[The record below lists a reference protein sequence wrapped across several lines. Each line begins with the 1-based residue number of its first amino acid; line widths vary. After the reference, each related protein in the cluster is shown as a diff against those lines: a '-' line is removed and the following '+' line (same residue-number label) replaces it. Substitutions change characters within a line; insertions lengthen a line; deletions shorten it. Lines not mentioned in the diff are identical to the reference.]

1 MGASD
6 AWQSQPQTP
15 PLLLR
20 TLELTSVC
28 ATFSLTFP
36 SPLPSD
42 VSQPKP
48 SMSQTLTNGLAI
60 SLNSVPWQKVLV
72 HIDEETDDEAI
83 VVLYGLFPGR
93 RYDVEVGIV
102 RGERGGATV
111 ERVGRATEETPLDSY
126 DSDTDTAVEDPPYIS
141 PRVRNRSG
149 SSLQAT
155 YRSPGSPALVP
166 STPPRAGHGP
176 SDPPPLPTLADR
188 LHTLQQSL
196 TSLQAQHAQLTAVLK
211 TTRKDSQRSLAMLRS
226 ELDGM
231 RRAAE
236 KSQGGDMR
244 ARQKVLAL
252 QEAVRRAERGA
263 RECEDEAIST
273 EGEWVEL
280 EGECATLDTVVR
292 EARSKEELARK
303 ELAAVQSKWSAVE
316 AERDGE
322 LSSVRRNWEKWETR
336 RERVE
341 DVVQGLEKRLE
352 EALMECESIE
362 ARWDTLSPDEGSLER
377 TNSSESQPRPMDNV
391 ELSSENGATSAVAD
405 AAEDAEVAKKRESVW
420 GGLSRRF
427 SSSHN

>member
-1 MGASD
+1 
-6 AWQSQPQTP
+6 
-15 PLLLR
+15 
-20 TLELTSVC
+20 
-28 ATFSLTFP
+28 
-36 SPLPSD
+36 
-42 VSQPKP
+42 
-48 SMSQTLTNGLAI
+48 MSQTLTNGLAI

-102 RGERGGATV
+102 RGQRDGGTV

-126 DSDTDTAVEDPPYIS
+126 DSDTDTAVEDPPYIP
-141 PRVRNRSG
+141 PRMRNRSA

-155 YRSPGSPALVP
+155 YRSPGSPALGP
-166 STPPRAGHGP
+166 STPPRPGHGP
-176 SDPPPLPTLADR
+176 TDPPPLPTLSDR
-188 LHTLQQSL
+188 LHTLQQNLS
-196 TSLQAQHAQLTAVLK
+196 SLQSQHVQLTTMLK
-211 TTRKDSQRSLAMLRS
+211 TARKDSQRSLAMLRS

-231 RRAAE
+231 RRASE

-280 EGECATLDTVVR
+280 EGECATLETVVR
-292 EARSKEELARK
+292 DARAKENAARK
-303 ELAAVQSKWSAVE
+303 ELEMVQGKWSAVD
-316 AERDGE
+316 AERDSDLGT
-322 LSSVRRNWEKWETR
+322 VRRNWDKWETR
-336 RERVE
+336 RERLE
-341 DVVQGLEKRLE
+341 EVVQDLEKRLE
-352 EALMECESIE
+352 EVLMECESIE
-362 ARWDTLSPDEGSLER
+362 ARWDTSAPEDGDLAR
-377 TNSSESQPRPMDNV
+377 TNSSESQPKPM
-391 ELSSENGATSAVAD
+391 EKAD
-405 AAEDAEVAKKRESVW
+405 ALQDVNDAPAADSEAEDAEVVKKRESVW

>member
-6 AWQSQPQTP
+6 GWQSHQQMPA
-15 PLLLR
+15 LLLR

-36 SPLPSD
+36 TPLPSD
-42 VSQPKP
+42 ALQPKP
-48 SMSQTLTNGLAI
+48 SMCQTLTNGLAI
-60 SLNSVPWQKVLV
+60 SLNGVPWQKVLV
-72 HIDEETDDEAI
+72 HIEEETDDEAI
-83 VVLYGLFPGR
+83 VVLYGLFPGK
-93 RYDVEVGIV
+93 RYDVEVGVV
-102 RGERGGATV
+102 RGHRDGATV

-126 DSDTDTAVEDPPYIS
+126 DSDTDTAVEDPPFLS

-155 YRSPGSPALVP
+155 YRSPGSPALSP
-166 STPPRAGHGP
+166 STPPRPGQGP
-176 SDPPPLPTLADR
+176 TESPPLPTLADR
-188 LHTLQQSL
+188 LHALQQTL
-196 TSLQAQHAQLTAVLK
+196 TSLQAQHAQLTTLLK

-231 RRAAE
+231 RRASE

-280 EGECATLDTVVR
+280 DGECATLESVVR
-292 EARSKEELARK
+292 SSRAKEDVARK
-303 ELAAVQSKWSAVE
+303 ELETVQGKWSVIE
-316 AERDGE
+316 TEREGE
-322 LSSVRRNWEKWETR
+322 LGTVRRNWDKWEAR
-336 RERVE
+336 RERLDE
-341 DVVQGLEKRLE
+341 VVNGLEKRLE
-352 EALMECESIE
+352 EVLMECESIE
-362 ARWDTLSPDEGSLER
+362 SRWEALAPDDGNLARTS
-377 TNSSESQPRPMDNV
+377 SSESQTRSF
-391 ELSSENGATSAVAD
+391 EKAD
-405 AAEDAEVAKKRESVW
+405 AAGIEAVSGESGEAEDPEVVTKRESVW

-427 SSSHN
+427 SSSHS